1 MPDNILKDIAK
12 LSGKESPKIVGT
24 YQSPTEIGGS
34 QYDKGF
40 LPVYGDEQGVL
51 NKIRARRQTNWD
63 SFGNMLTRGLGKALI
78 TVPETLG
85 YLADIPEMIGIT
97 DDYDNKISELSRQ
110 GKSWLDEQM
119 PEYSRQIADSGFKP
133 LEAEWWFRNGDSVV
147 ESLGYLIPGYA
158 VGRTAGTA
166 LRLLKA
172 SGDVQKYGSAISA
185 AVGLNYAETMQT
197 AGDHYRESVKL
208 YKQNGYSEEEARQLA
223 SDEASSIVW
232 QGKVNTLFEFPAMM
246 SLFKS
251 LSKLPISSRALKG
264 VESGTYSI
272 GRELAKQA
280 GSEYLEEVGLGFIQS
295 EQERKRDIKLGKEV
309 EEGNTLARLV
319 NYAFSDQGLT
329 EGLMGALGGGL
340 FGAMAVKGQKE
351 EYNKQQNL
359 VKELTGKNS
368 EEITKVLKDIGQYN
382 KKEANAAKLGDTIGY
397 NVAQEQKLNV
407 LAAMNA
413 KAGTF
418 SQFLDNL
425 DLAAEAV
432 GDTTNLDNYKKQAR
446 YVEKIVNQVESQY
459 SGYSP
464 EYKDKVIDSLVN
476 QRVYQNTVGKLNKDI
491 NQVYQDN
498 VLDTSILPNLNLL
511 YNKKQILER
520 TLNKAKGKE
529 LEFTKAKLEEV
540 NKQIEEQVP
549 YTIEDTKEGTI
560 RTPNDISMYS
570 NPVVDSLVQ
579 PLVAQEIKYQYEAQE
594 AVNTYKDLVE
604 SPEKAQEKITKEQ
617 IKEKR
622 KETEELIKETQ
633 KKVEDASIE
642 ESKEIAKTDLETPLA
657 EAGYSPEEIE
667 DIKKD
672 IEETVLDKERELVKD
687 EETKKVEESITE
699 GVFDNYV
706 EPELPLEI
714 DEIFGEV
721 SEPESLPVETEPKIE
736 PEAVFEVR
744 PEPGLA
750 STSKEFLT
758 TKDNKIIYDENGKPK
773 VTGQEEEFDF
783 GYLNSPELNVGSE
796 VELYV
801 DRDSLYS
808 QQGKGNTPETLHIK
822 IRANGKIVGNLKNF
836 RPTGDSV
843 EDTKTL
849 EVRKYLFDNQDKV
862 LTTKVREKTKGF
874 ILNSKVIEGNKLVP
888 AKNSIKS
895 FGKPILAIPTNST
908 DGMIKYQGK
917 NYGPL
922 TKGKVYALIPSANG
936 DLIPIAVNPRKFT
949 KKESQAIVNYI
960 RSNFYPTETS
970 VDKLKKGDNVIIEG
984 MPYSVVS
991 KGESL
996 IVFSKKQS
1004 KEYSFPL
1011 ETTVYLNNYLN
1022 NKEKLEDYINFPSPK
1037 VNFTQDRLILP
1048 DKYYKYDE
1056 YSDDFLSDKISE
1068 LYFDVSNKKL
1078 QDNAPF
1084 TSLTGKEYS
1093 SYTDFIVDNNFYTT
1107 DLDANRPFYGAAIY
1121 LEEPVIT
1128 QATSAEIAQVEP
1140 EVIPVESIEDKDA
1153 LIIKAIEWARKN
1165 SLPNTAIEVVRPF
1178 VDKYL
1183 TNPNQFENIALDLV
1197 EKVNSQD
1204 AAPQLA
1210 RNFLGNFEYMYNELQ
1225 EEAKEETKDEI
1236 KEAVKEVNK
1245 ADLFGGDESIRF
1257 TKPKVFGEGQA
1268 SIPTAPKDLLQF
1280 GIDNSTEATKRV
1292 GNKLLEMLDKGS
1304 PTVKILNDLKEIKEI
1319 GQGDIVWLAYS
1330 SEENTIKI
1338 PYTAIEDLP
1347 TNILAEAI
1355 VHEFTHAYT
1364 EGVLIKSQV
1373 TPDKLDVNE
1382 RRFVDTINELYNYSK
1397 QFISSD
1403 NYGMSNVSE
1412 FLAELSNPLFSKQ
1425 LEAIKVDKKRNV
1437 FQKII
1442 DAILKLLGFKI
1453 EPSDSVY
1460 SKAFKSLSDYLK
1472 TASKVTPEV
1481 SGEIRYARIPNVS
1494 RVEQKRRLDT
1504 INFMF
1509 VKAALNLIKK
1519 GPYSFEYLTKLQV
1532 KEIYDAI
1539 KESLESQSLAKNVI
1553 DNWDLFVSESKKSLV
1568 DFGFLYREDG
1578 DTMDIDDTTKE
1589 SWQVKPFEDNLK
1601 DSLSKQLKLYLRFI
1615 EKVDKEGKYIKDDL
1629 GRNTFLPYDEISI
1642 YLAKNLADLDTNQQ
1656 KIDKILELSEIR
1668 PELKRIYIDLTTD
1681 LTSENFK
1688 NNFFTNF
1695 SKTKVKFITVLSEG
1709 KDDSS
1714 VSKVINTS
1722 RKNLAKDILE
1732 EWKITYQRELKDNKP
1747 DIDKV
1752 NKVKGYISKV
1762 RYGEFVTDEQADN
1775 ISKALVEIGISMP
1788 ANRFRGMNQENIS
1801 KYITG
1806 PSSVNTLFDSLSKGY
1821 DIFNVVEEKV
1831 TKGEGKTLRKLAE
1844 LEAQLRPE
1852 DITPSVVNGEN
1863 NRIYALQNNTA
1874 ISKEVRRLKKDVSN
1888 YLTDPFYKLGDNI
1901 NWGIERLMTDREF
1914 RENFEVAVFDSE
1926 RLNLPGRK
1934 GTPYSNINPS
1944 LWNKVK
1950 INSVLNQGNK
1960 YGWFPFP
1967 TPADKENIY
1976 FAYLPKHRLT
1986 KDGDS
1991 LSKESLA
1998 MYNKIVLAETARIF
2012 NAHKELFNWEEKD
2025 LIAGYHYKS
2034 SMTPKEAKERALEGV
2049 FSGKAF
2055 EYHIFK
2061 ELNDLG
2067 YNKKAL
2073 KTTKFLESEQQEI
2086 DRAINTYFN
2095 RRVNETI
2102 ESFKETEI
2110 ISETNGVYS
2119 NIEIDVSS
2127 LREYNGIKDAIENYV
2142 FNVQMGYWFIDSILL
2157 GDPAFTKSYDDY
2169 TKRVALW
2176 QTPGTDIG
2184 DGQYTV
2190 TVVRDILAKSKYAES
2205 YKKALSDI
2213 GVTKEKID
2221 EIIGT
2226 DGENPS
2232 GYYDINQTDAQGLC
2246 TWNRYLDIMTRQGNL
2261 RPELTENLDR
2271 IAKGEITP
2279 EEANILFAP
2288 VKGTNIGYRIVNG
2301 KRVPV
2306 AVKYSLTPILP
2317 SFRKYPKFAKLLDN
2331 LEREGIDELI
2341 FESGFKLGT
2350 QQLGQVNNPRSWNKI
2365 MLNND
2370 SYRIPQVVPY
2380 KDTGKTLLPTQ
2391 SMKNIIVNISPESI
2405 YNIGGDLLDG
2415 SKLIKEYQEVIAQ
2428 NIKEDF
2434 KKVTNKLKVG
2444 TSEYLGKLQK
2454 LFLSEAN
2461 RRNNLPDNYIEAL
2474 DIVGDDFR
2482 VPLSFPLFSSTREN
2496 MFFSVFKK
2504 KVSTRKVPGFSA
2516 VNVSDFATTYD
2527 QDNKLQFYTVNY
2539 TDPVDSQEFT
2549 IEAAEIA
2556 VSQDYFRNIIKAKY
2570 PEYNLEGDIDLN
2582 KIPEDLRY
2590 MIANRIPNQAK
2601 NSMVMC
2607 KVVSLLP
2614 KEAASQI
2621 MLPKEGTRQGGYD
2634 FDIDKSFILTKNFK
2648 IVDGEFKTIKYYSK
2662 PEDTKIRYGQYLEE
2676 LAKADKVKE
2685 ILREYKIDLQ
2695 EQEDIYFVLGN
2706 ELEGKLNEILSIDSS
2721 SIEDEEYY
2729 ELLTDYLSMEGITE
2743 EEFSKLSIIEQ
2754 NTKQAREN
2762 RIVDFYIGILSSS
2775 HNFYESIL
2783 PNNMDTLASVRKKI
2797 LQILK
2802 PLESGRDIINDY
2814 QQSLTREK
2822 NQAGKQLVG
2831 VHSNSAVARPYL
2843 QIVGYESP
2851 TPAHFD
2857 GRELFSMS
2865 NFKDYK
2871 GNFITDNHLELQTA
2885 AVDNAKDPILGDL
2898 NDNIY
2903 TADVWDYLVD
2913 LGVPLETISYF
2924 MTQPILVELSKRWN
2938 NGGRT
2943 TSAAETAFR
2952 ELTSEYLANGT
2963 EETNVNNLNTEDL
2976 IEQLKAPD
2984 NTYQLNVLN
2993 KFYDYKKASK
3003 EYTNLIQALRADSVR
3018 TLPSIVENQLY
3029 MDRYNQNITPEMRA
3043 ELPMVEAFTKYGI
3056 EEPLRLSGDLFIWTS
3071 KLFNDLRDT
3080 FSTIQSDFLTK
3091 DIIEALNYDLF
3102 SYIYTLPGSP
3112 LSYANPK
3119 EYLYGAEDK
3128 LPLADRIKALQQEE
3142 RKKLLENSNYVMN
3155 PFIMSLSEREVKA
3168 EDVLYEDG
3176 VRITK
3181 SKVDYKLVIFDDTS
3195 GSRTRDQKSQIS
3207 DSWYELFLDDK
3218 TTDLAWDLAV
3228 YSFFING
3235 FDKGAYTFMD
3245 YIPIKMLEDMG
3256 VIEYYKKIEGA
3267 IKAGNSLDIDLQD
3280 FIEKFTRNTKNQG
3293 LGFIKRVKKEGKRI
3307 IDGVLEGDLLKVE
3320 DNYTIQT
3327 PQGTYYPR
3335 IIGLPDKG
3343 LRLFKFYKTT
3353 EGKGLYKE
3361 INNLGTNIIREYLPG
3376 KQIESIFVQNN
3387 KTKEEVISEDN
3398 MIPNDIRVETKLVE
3412 PTLDIDS
3419 ISDSEAINLIKKC
3432 NG

>member
-24 YQSPTEIGGS
+24 YQSPTEIGDS

-40 LPVYGDEQGVL
+40 LPVYGDEQGFL
-51 NKIRARRQTNWD
+51 NRIRARRQTNWD

-251 LSKLPISSRALKG
+251 LGKLPISSRALKG

-272 GRELAKQA
+272 GRELTKQT

-382 KKEANAAKLGDTIGY
+382 KKEANAAKLGDTIGF

-432 GDTTNLDNYKKQAR
+432 GDTTNLDNYKKQAK

-459 SGYSP
+459 SGYST

-540 NKQIEEQVP
+540 NRQIEEQVP
-549 YTIEDTKEGTI
+549 YTIEDSKEGTI

-594 AVNTYKDLVE
+594 SIKQYEELVKD
-604 SPEKAQEKITKEQ
+604 PIKAQEKITKEQ
-617 IKEKR
+617 VKEKR
-622 KETEELIKETQ
+622 QETEELIKETQ

-642 ESKEIAKTDLETPLA
+642 EAKEIAKTDLETPLA

-667 DIKKD
+667 DIKKS
-672 IEETVLDKERELVKD
+672 IEETVLDKERDLVKD

-706 EPELPLEI
+706 EPELPLEV
-714 DEIFGEV
+714 DEIFGEI
-721 SEPESLPVETEPKIE
+721 SEPESLPIETEPEIE
-736 PEAVFEVR
+736 PEAIFEVR

-750 STSKEFLT
+750 STSKEFMT
-758 TKDNKIIYDENGKPK
+758 TKDDKIIYNENGKPK

-783 GYLNSPELNVGSE
+783 GYLNSPELNVGTE

-801 DRDSLYS
+801 DKDSLYS

-843 EDTKTL
+843 EDTKTM

-922 TKGKVYALIPSANG
+922 TKGKLYALIPSANG
-936 DLIPIAVNPRKFT
+936 DLVPIAVNPRKFT

-991 KGESL
+991 KGETL
-996 IVFSKKQS
+996 VVFSKKQS

-1056 YSDDFLSDKISE
+1056 YSDDFLADKISE

-1084 TSLTGKEYS
+1084 TSLTGKEHS

-1140 EVIPVESIEDKDA
+1140 EVIPVES
-1153 LIIKAIEWARKN
+1153 
-1165 SLPNTAIEVVRPF
+1165 
-1178 VDKYL
+1178 
-1183 TNPNQFENIALDLV
+1183 
-1197 EKVNSQD
+1197 
-1204 AAPQLA
+1204 
-1210 RNFLGNFEYMYNELQ
+1210 
-1225 EEAKEETKDEI
+1225 EI

-1245 ADLFGGDESIRF
+1245 ADLFGDDAPLRFAKIDTYFGPMGTNKYFNLEETNPRKVLEYAIKYADKETSFLGKALLKRMKLAENVLLEYPESMEIQGDGDDYWYEENKFSYDPFRNAIILPRDYI
-1257 TKPKVFGEGQA
+1257 KML
-1268 SIPTAPKDLLQF
+1268 SD
-1280 GIDNSTEATKRV
+1280 
-1292 GNKLLEMLDKGS
+1292 NKL
-1304 PTVKILNDLKEIKEI
+1304 
-1319 GQGDIVWLAYS
+1319 AYV
-1330 SEENTIKI
+1330 II
-1338 PYTAIEDLP
+1338 
-1347 TNILAEAI
+1347 
-1355 VHEFTHAYT
+1355 HEFAHAFSVKALTKYET
-1364 EGVLIKSQV
+1364 Y
-1373 TPDKLDVNE
+1373 PDKLDIDE
-1382 RRFVDTINELYNYSK
+1382 KRFTDTISELYNYS
-1397 QFISSD
+1397 QNFISKD
-1403 NYGMSNVSE
+1403 NYGMTNIYE

-1425 LEAIKVDKKRNV
+1425 LENIRVDKKRNV

-1481 SGEIRYARIPNVS
+1481 SGEVRYARILNVS
-1494 RVEQKRRLDT
+1494 RTEKKRRLDT

-1539 KESLESQSLAKNVI
+1539 KDSLESQPLAKNVI
-1553 DNWDLFVSESKKSLV
+1553 DNWDLFVAESKKSLV

-1615 EKVDKEGKYIKDDL
+1615 ERVDKEGKYIKDDL

-1732 EWKITYQRELKDNKP
+1732 EWKVTYQRELKDNKP

-1752 NKVKGYISKV
+1752 NKAKGYISKV
-1762 RYGEFVTDEQADN
+1762 RYGEFVTDEQAEN
-1775 ISKALVEIGISMP
+1775 ISKALVEIGIPMP
-1788 ANRFRGMNQENIS
+1788 ANRFKGMNQENIS

-1852 DITPSVVNGEN
+1852 DVTPSVVNGEN

-1944 LWNKVK
+1944 LWNKVRV
-1950 INSVLNQGNK
+1950 NAVLNQGNK

-1998 MYNKIVLAETARIF
+1998 MYNRIVLAETARIF

-2086 DRAINTYFN
+2086 DRVINAYFN

-2102 ESFKETEI
+2102 DYFKETEI

-2190 TVVRDILAKSKYAES
+2190 TVVKDILSKSKYAES

-2226 DGENPS
+2226 DGENLS

-2246 TWNRYLDIMTRQGNL
+2246 TWDRYLDIMTRQGNL
-2261 RPELTENLDR
+2261 RPELTENLDK
-2271 IAKGEITP
+2271 ISKGEITP

-2496 MFFSVFKK
+2496 MFFSIFKK

-2607 KVVSLLP
+2607 KIVSLLP

-2676 LAKADKVKE
+2676 LAKANKVKE

-2706 ELEGKLNEILSIDSS
+2706 ELESKLNEVLNIDSS
-2721 SIEDEEYY
+2721 AIEDEEYY

-2802 PLESGRDIINDY
+2802 PLETGRDIINDY

-2851 TPAHFD
+2851 TPAYFD
-2857 GRELFSMS
+2857 GRELFSIS

-2871 GNFITDNHLELQTA
+2871 DNFITDNHLELQTA

-2943 TSAAETAFR
+2943 TSAGLKAYND
-2952 ELTSEYLANGT
+2952 LKLEYLLNGA
-2963 EETNVNNLNTEDL
+2963 EEINTLNLNTEDL
-2976 IEQLKAPD
+2976 IAQLKVSD
-2984 NTYQLNVLN
+2984 LTYQLNVLEL
-2993 KFYDYKKASK
+2993 FSRYKDAAKG
-3003 EYTNLIQALRADSVR
+3003 YTNLIQALRADSVR
-3018 TLPSIVENQLY
+3018 TLPSVVENQLY
-3029 MDRYNQNITPEMRA
+3029 MNRYNENITPEMRE
-3043 ELPMVEAFTKYGI
+3043 ELPMVEAFTNYGI
-3056 EEPLRLSGDLFIWTS
+3056 EEPLRLSGDIFIWNS

-3091 DIIEALNYDLF
+3091 DTIQALNYDLF
-3102 SYIYTLPGSP
+3102 SYIFTLPGSP

-3119 EYLYGAEDK
+3119 EYLYGAENK

-3142 RKKLLENSNYVMN
+3142 RKKLLEDSNYVMN

-3168 EDVLYEDG
+3168 EEVFYEEG

-3181 SKVDYKLVIFDDTS
+3181 SKIDHKLVIFDDTS
-3195 GSRTRDQKSQIS
+3195 GSRTRDQKSELS

-3280 FIEKFTRNTKNQG
+3280 FIKKFTRNTKNQG

-3307 IDGVLEGDLLKVE
+3307 IDAVLEEDLLKVE
-3320 DNYTIQT
+3320 DNYMINTS
-3327 PQGTYYPR
+3327 QGSYYPR

-3343 LRLFKFYKTT
+3343 LRLFKFYKML
-3353 EGKGLYKE
+3353 EGKALYKE
-3361 INNLGTNIIREYLPG
+3361 INSLGTNIIREYLPG
-3376 KQIESIFVQNN
+3376 KQIESIFAQNN

-3398 MIPNDIRVETKLVE
+3398 MIPNDIRVETKLIE

-3419 ISDSEAINLIKKC
+3419 ISDSEAIKRMEDCK
-3432 NG
+3432 